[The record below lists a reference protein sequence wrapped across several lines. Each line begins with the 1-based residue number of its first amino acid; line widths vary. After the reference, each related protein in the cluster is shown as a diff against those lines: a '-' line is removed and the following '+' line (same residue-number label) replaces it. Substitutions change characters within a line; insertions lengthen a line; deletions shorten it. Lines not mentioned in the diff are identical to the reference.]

1 MVKNYGYVLV
11 ENIKGY
17 DGKEYKILLDKETG
31 KFHVRDLPAEEW
43 FSDTNLPKLR
53 EKALAYIRKVSLA
66 KFEPVIV
73 VERDRYSQSE
83 HSLSLSY
90 ERYFVT
96 GLGTSGSIWKA
107 FTPAG
112 YECTVV
118 MGDDGGKRDDTLEGS
133 AGHASHRND
142 PSKGAVVLP
151 YTPERWTALRSI
163 TKAMQELNRRLLALI
178 EDKGEL
184 DRMLGRVA
192 VGGFSMLLGHKK
204 EEKS

>member
-1 MVKNYGYVLV
+1 MAKNYGYVLI
-11 ENIKGY
+11 ENVKGY

-31 KFHVRDLPAEEW
+31 KFHARDLPAGEW
-43 FSDTNLPKLR
+43 FSDTNLPKL
-53 EKALAYIRKVSLA
+53 KAKVLAYIRKVCLA

-73 VERDRYSQSE
+73 VERDRYNQSE

-96 GLGTSGSIWKA
+96 GLGTKDSIWKA
-107 FTPAG
+107 FTPTG

-118 MGDDGGKRDDTLEGS
+118 IGDDGGKRDDTLEGS
-133 AGHASHRND
+133 AGPASHRSD
-142 PSKGAVVLP
+142 PSKDAVVLP
-151 YTPERWTALRSI
+151 YTNERWAALRSI

-192 VGGFSMLLGHKK
+192 EGGFSMLLGHKK
-204 EEKS
+204 EGK